1 MPSGR
6 GRRTR
11 LDSGGALPGDA
22 RKRRRER
29 QRRDARRTRA
39 GIAVF
44 VVAGTVVFGLLLGL
58 AATASFID
66 HLPKLSKL
74 GPIELGKNSSVYVRN
89 CTKKPCSD
97 VPLGVIARAE
107 NRVSVRWRDIAPTM
121 RSATVA
127 IEDRRYWEH
136 GALDWHGIARAALNN
151 VRAGS
156 ITQGGSTLTQQLA
169 KNLYLQREAR
179 SRSISRKIDE
189 AWIAVQLEDK
199 YTKAEI
205 LTAYLNTVFYGQNA
219 YGVEAAAHTFF
230 DKPAKRLTL
239 PQSAL
244 LAGLPQA
251 PTDYNPFLHPAA
263 ARDRRNEVLQAM
275 RSLRWISADAYAQ
288 ARNASLGLKRG
299 TYGTAVSSPFVF
311 EQVRQELGAKL
322 PSKLAARGGYRVYS
336 TVDQRLQ
343 FAARRAIKDVL
354 KSPGDPQAALVAIN
368 VHNGNVLALGTS
380 DYFSATNQFNLAT
393 VGHRS
398 PGSTFK
404 LFALVDALRRGA
416 DPTKVFYPSGY
427 VSFPENDPVCPQA
440 GGWSPSN
447 AESGFGGYMSL
458 ETATIHSVNVVYSQL
473 MHDLGPAGVAATAH
487 LLGIRSKLPLHC
499 SMVLGADDVTPLEL
513 TSAYATIASGGIY
526 HTPRV
531 IRRVEN
537 AKGHLVA
544 DNAFKVHSKRVVSE
558 GIAYETTSILK
569 QVITEGTGTHA
580 RLDDGRPEAGKT
592 GTAENYGNAWFCGYT
607 PDIASCVWVGYRGSN
622 KPLVGIE
629 GVGAVFGGT
638 LPAAIWKDFMTTATR
653 RLPPHDWPEPKK
665 PMVFHEFKATTS
677 FGYNPKAPPAPPATP
692 AHKPKKAKP
701 NPPPTPDPSVPVQIA
716 PQNG

>member
-1 MPSGR
+1 MPD
-6 GRRTR
+6 GRRRRAR
-11 LDSGGALPGDA
+11 LDPGGALPGDA

-29 QRRDARRTRA
+29 QRRDARRARA
-39 GIAVF
+39 GIAAF
-44 VVAGTVVFGLLLGL
+44 VTLGTIVFGLLLGL
-58 AATASFID
+58 AATAAFID

-74 GPIELGKNSSVYVRN
+74 GPIELGENSSVYVRN

-136 GALDWHGIARAALNN
+136 GALDWHGIARAALHN
-151 VRAGS
+151 VRAGG

-169 KNLYLQREAR
+169 KNLYLQREAG

-189 AWIAVQLEDK
+189 AWIAVQLQDK

-230 DKPAKRLTL
+230 DRTSKRLTL

-263 ARDRRNEVLQAM
+263 ARQRRNEVLRAM
-275 RSLRWISADAYAQ
+275 RVAALDQRRCLCAGPACA
-288 ARNASLGLKRG
+288 ARAAGAAA
-299 TYGTAVSSPFVF
+299 TAPPSPRPSCSSRCGRSWARSCP
-311 EQVRQELGAKL
+311 A
-322 PSKLAARGGYRVYS
+322 KLAARGGCKVFS

-380 DYFSATNQFNLAT
+380 DYFSARNQFNLAT

-404 LFALVDALRRGA
+404 LFALVTALRRGA
-416 DPTKVFYPSGY
+416 DPTRVYYPSGY
-427 VSFPENDPVCPQA
+427 VSFPEDDPVCPQA
-440 GGWSPSN
+440 GGWSPHN

-473 MHDLGPAGVAATAH
+473 MHDLGPAQVAATAH

-513 TSAYATIASGGIY
+513 TSAYATIAAGGIY
-526 HTPRV
+526 HAPRV
-531 IRRVEN
+531 IRRVQN
-537 AKGHLVA
+537 ARGKIVA
-544 DNAFKVHSKRVVSE
+544 DNAFRVHSKRVVSE

-569 QVITEGTGTHA
+569 RVISEGTGTHA

-607 PDIASCVWVGYRGSN
+607 PDIAACVWVGYRGSN

-653 RLPPHDWPEPKK
+653 RLAPHDWPEPKV
-665 PMVFHEFKATTS
+665 PMTFRPFKATTS
-677 FGYNPKAPPAPPATP
+677 FGYNPRATP
-692 AHKPKKAKP
+692 PLRRLRP
-701 NPPPTPDPSVPVQIA
+701 RSRRSRSPRRPRRRRCRS
-716 PQNG
+716 